1 MLKVN
6 NTNTRGDDI
15 DTILVFLFVTLNKF
29 HKFFSKFLLLT
40 LNKSML
46 AAYCFCALEPSN
58 GFCEPTSFQFSIL
71 IPPENIR
78 KSKASGFFMWVKKE
92 HRK

>member
-6 NTNTRGDDI
+6 NTNTRGDVI
-15 DTILVFLFVTLNKF
+15 DTILVFLFVTLNIF
-29 HKFFSKFLLLT
+29 HNFFSKFLLLT

-58 GFCEPTSFQFSIL
+58 AFCEPTSFQFSVL

-78 KSKASGFFMWVKKE
+78 K
-92 HRK
+92 